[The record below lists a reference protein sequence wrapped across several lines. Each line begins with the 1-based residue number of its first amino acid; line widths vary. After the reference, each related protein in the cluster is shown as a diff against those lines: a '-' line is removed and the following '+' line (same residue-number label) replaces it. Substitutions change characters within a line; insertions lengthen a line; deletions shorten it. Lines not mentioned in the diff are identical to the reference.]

1 MVPVSSSLLAGI
13 RLTQCGDPL
22 AHRDEDC
29 LHCVSAHRVAG
40 LGVGATA
47 PAHGVDKEVAQSRFL
62 QWDITE
68 AWRSSVF
75 GAKLDP
81 ALEMVAAAASSFG
94 DESCV

>member
-1 MVPVSSSLLAGI
+1 MVPVSASLLAGI

-40 LGVGATA
+40 LGVGTTA

-68 AWRSSVF
+68 AWRSTVF
-75 GAKLDP
+75 FAELGP
-81 ALEMVAAAASSFG
+81 ALEMVAAAASSLG